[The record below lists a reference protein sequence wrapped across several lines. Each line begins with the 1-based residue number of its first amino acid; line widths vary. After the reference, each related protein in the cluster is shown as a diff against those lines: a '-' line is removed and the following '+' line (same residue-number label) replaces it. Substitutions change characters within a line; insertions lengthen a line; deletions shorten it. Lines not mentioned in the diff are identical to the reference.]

1 MADELSFSSQEFF
14 NSFIDDLRK
23 SYDELEKMEKGSGQV
38 DPTALLQLISSFL
51 EILKQIVTIEGH
63 QLKYNA
69 DDLVVS
75 NKSQAFLELM
85 TFGAQ
90 LVYRIRTLLLKE
102 DIDYYIGGQDPSGN
116 QLYQKHVSQSN
127 ILPAL
132 KANLS
137 AGAVLLDAEIEK
149 IENLDK
155 VVQHINFL
163 WQQIQYLSDVSSFDN
178 KSAAKDITLY
188 SYTFVNKSGKN
199 INVYRHYYQKPSDDT
214 KVFIRYQNQRTK
226 KNKLSYYDL
235 NGTMSFFNQG
245 WLYEWFSEYLN
256 QEHGY
261 TTLFQSLIE
270 DKSLSVMMKKTDTVA
285 GYKGGDFTIG
295 KQQIQAKFGNLRV
308 ISFKSVVTVL
318 TSLQDGL
325 KAYLEA
331 VSEEEKNKAISQVAQ
346 VFAADNV
353 EQLNKS
359 GTQVIL
365 DNVRN
370 TLKIDFR

>member
-1 MADELSFSSQEFF
+1 MPDELSFSSQEFID
-14 NSFIDDLRK
+14 SFIDDLKK
-23 SYDELEKMEKGSGQV
+23 SYDELEKMEKDSGQV
-38 DPTALLQLISSFL
+38 DATVLLQLINSFL
-51 EILKQIVTIEGH
+51 EVLKQIVTIEGR
-63 QLKYNA
+63 QLKYNT

-75 NKSQAFLELM
+75 DKNQAFLQLM

-102 DIDYYIGGQDPSGN
+102 DIDYYIGGQDPSGK
-116 QLYQKHVSQSN
+116 QLYQKYMPQSA

-137 AGAVLLDAEIEK
+137 SGAVLLDAEIEK

-155 VVQHINFL
+155 VASHINFL

-178 KSAAKDITLY
+178 KSATKDITLY

-214 KVFIRYQNQRTK
+214 RVFIRYQNQRTK
-226 KNKLSYYDL
+226 KNKLSYYDI
-235 NGTMSFFNQG
+235 NGRMSFFNQG

-261 TTLFQSLIE
+261 TTLFSSLVE

-285 GYKGGDFTIG
+285 GYKGGDFAIG
-295 KQQIQAKFGNLRV
+295 KQQVQAKFGNLRV
-308 ISFKSVVTVL
+308 ISFKSIVTVL

-325 KAYLEA
+325 QAYVA
-331 VSEEEKNKAISQVAQ
+331 AMSEENKDKAIAQ
-346 VFAADNV
+346 IAQIFAADNI
-353 EQLNKS
+353 EQINKA

-365 DNVRN
+365 DNVRD
-370 TLKIDFR
+370 TLKIDLR

>member
-1 MADELSFSSQEFF
+1 MPDELSFSSQEFM
-14 NSFIDDLRK
+14 NSFIDDLKK
-23 SYDELEKMEKGSGQV
+23 SYDELEKMEKDSGQV
-38 DPTALLQLISSFL
+38 DAIVLLQLINSFL
-51 EILKQIVTIEGH
+51 EVLKQIVTIEGR
-63 QLKYNA
+63 QLKYNT

-75 NKSQAFLELM
+75 DKNQAFLQLM

-102 DIDYYIGGQDPSGN
+102 DIDYYIGGQDPSGK
-116 QLYQKHVSQSN
+116 QLYQKHIPQST

-137 AGAVLLDAEIEK
+137 SGAVLLDAEIEK

-155 VVQHINFL
+155 VASHINFL

-178 KSAAKDITLY
+178 KSSAKDITLY

-214 KVFIRYQNQRTK
+214 RVFIRYQNQKTK
-226 KNKLSYYDL
+226 KNKLSYYDI
-235 NGTMSFFNQG
+235 NGRMSFFNQG

-261 TTLFQSLIE
+261 TTLFSSLIE
-270 DKSLSVMMKKTDTVA
+270 DKSLSVMMKQTDTVA

-308 ISFKSVVTVL
+308 ISFKSIVTVL

-325 KAYLEA
+325 QAYVIA
-331 VSEEEKNKAISQVAQ
+331 VSEENKDKAIAQ
-346 VFAADNV
+346 IAQIFAADNI
-353 EQLNKS
+353 EQLNKAS
-359 GTQVIL
+359 TQVIL
-365 DNVRN
+365 NNVRD
-370 TLKIDFR
+370 TLKIDFH

>member
-1 MADELSFSSQEFF
+1 MPDELSFSSQEFMD
-14 NSFIDDLRK
+14 SFIDDLKK
-23 SYDELEKMEKGSGQV
+23 SYDELEKMEKDSGQV
-38 DPTALLQLISSFL
+38 DAIVLLQLINSFL
-51 EILKQIVTIEGH
+51 EILKQIVTIEGR
-63 QLKYNA
+63 QLKYNT

-75 NKSQAFLELM
+75 DKNQAFLQLM

-102 DIDYYIGGQDPSGN
+102 DIDYYIGGQDPSGK
-116 QLYQKHVSQSN
+116 QLYQKHIPQST
-127 ILPAL
+127 ILPML

-137 AGAVLLDAEIEK
+137 SGAVLLDAEIEK

-155 VVQHINFL
+155 VASHINFL

-178 KSAAKDITLY
+178 KSSAKDITLY

-214 KVFIRYQNQRTK
+214 RVFIRYQNQKTK
-226 KNKLSYYDL
+226 KNKLSYYDI
-235 NGTMSFFNQG
+235 NGRMSFFNQG

-261 TTLFQSLIE
+261 TTLFSSLVE
-270 DKSLSVMMKKTDTVA
+270 DKSLSVMMKQTDTVA

-308 ISFKSVVTVL
+308 ISFKSIVTVL
-318 TSLQDGL
+318 TSLQDSL
-325 KAYLEA
+325 QAYVTA
-331 VSEEEKNKAISQVAQ
+331 VSEENKDKAIAQ
-346 VFAADNV
+346 IAQIFAADNI
-353 EQLNKS
+353 EQLNKA

-365 DNVRN
+365 NNVRD
-370 TLKIDFR
+370 TLKIDFH